1 MPRYF
6 FDTSALVKFY
16 HAEVGTNKVSAIFS
30 EPGREI
36 RISSIGVV
44 EVQSAFAMKVRAGV
58 IDSRLA
64 GQQRAAL
71 MLDIASG
78 GIEVY
83 SVNESH
89 FKHAERLIGKYS
101 AGRRL
106 RTLDAFQLAVALDL
120 LSQNLLDYFVVADLP
135 LAEIAVLEGLSVID
149 PQTP

>member
-16 HAEVGTNKVSAIFS
+16 HAEAGTGKVSTIFS
-30 EPGREI
+30 EQGREI
-36 RISSIGVV
+36 RISSVGSI
-44 EVQSAFAMKVRAGV
+44 EVQSAFAMKVRSGV

-71 MLDIASG
+71 MLDVASG

-83 SVNESH
+83 SVTEDH

-101 AGRRL
+101 ATRRL
-106 RTLDAFQLAVALDL
+106 RTLDALQLAIALDL

-135 LAEIAVLEGLSVID
+135 LAEIAALEGLSVIY
-149 PQTP
+149 PQTS

>member
-1 MPRYF
+1 VAHYF

-30 EPGREI
+30 EQGRQI
-36 RISSIGVV
+36 RISSIGLI

-71 MLDIASG
+71 MLDVASG

-83 SVNESH
+83 SVNQHH
-89 FKHAERLIGKYS
+89 FKHAERLIGKYG
-101 AGRRL
+101 ATRRL
-106 RTLDAFQLAVALDL
+106 RTLDALQLAVALDL
-120 LSQNLLDYFVVADLP
+120 LNQNLLDHFVVADRP
-135 LAEIAVLEGLSVID
+135 LAEVAVLEGLSVVD
-149 PQTP
+149 PQIP